1 MADVSIV
8 GGQKMVVDK
17 MSSWINVL
25 APKLSENLTVSSKK
39 KLFWLI
45 FPKKLK
51 CNEDGTTSIS
61 PELFVI

>member
-8 GGQKMVVDK
+8 GGQKMAVDK

-25 APKLSENLTVSSKK
+25 ATKLSENLTVSSKK
-39 KLFWLI
+39 VVLAD

-61 PELFVI
+61 PEFFVI